1 VKSKSNKWEDWQVNY
16 LRDNYDKKTNEEIAE
31 FIGKKVTAVLS
42 KRYSLGLK
50 QSEVYL
56 HEVRN
61 THYKSI
67 ARKNMFAEWDK
78 LFAPPKI

>member
-1 VKSKSNKWEDWQVNY
+1 MSKWEDWQVDY

-31 FIGKKVTAVLS
+31 FIDKKVTAVLS

-56 HEVRN
+56 HEVKN
-61 THYKSI
+61 TYFKSI
-67 ARKNMFAEWDK
+67 ARKKMFAEWDK
-78 LFAPPKI
+78 LFAPPQKI